1 MGNTCKWKSK
11 PVAFAAVLGI
21 VCIAIA
27 SILLAYKY
35 NYSSKKN
42 EDTRYSNGNAIR
54 NDTQEEKVFKPPPY
68 PHCARDDFKGLQLI
82 VRHYVILQSTC
93 NTTAPTVS
101 SIPSAS
107 PTSLCP
113 QSVASVALSESE
125 TRTTILVYAAVV
137 LLLASLGAAFIE
149 VWRARRSLTEPTP
162 SPGVPL
168 TPSGSTGKTIAGAG
182 TIREKPELSRRCS
195 LADLTVLRHNR
206 RESMMRRDSVMHMS
220 IDNGTSGPISS
231 HHTRIPLKL
240 LGTVT
245 VPPNR
250 PRLRVD

>member
-1 MGNTCKWKSK
+1 MGNACKWKS
-11 PVAFAAVLGI
+11 FAAVLGI
-21 VCIAIA
+21 VCIALA
-27 SILLAYKY
+27 GILLAYKY
-35 NYSSKKN
+35 NHSGYKNDDDNSTGSEKKKN
-42 EDTRYSNGNAIR
+42 TE
-54 NDTQEEKVFKPPPY
+54 EEKVFKPPPY
-68 PHCARDDFKGLQLI
+68 PHCLRDDFKGLQIL
-82 VRHYVILQSTC
+82 VRQYVILQITC
-93 NTTAPTVS
+93 NTSAPL
-101 SIPSAS
+101 AS
-107 PTSLCP
+107 LPQPGPGLPTGLCP
-113 QSVASVALSESE
+113 HSVTSTTGTVTLSESE

-149 VWRARRSLTEPTP
+149 VWRARGSLSEHTP
-162 SPGVPL
+162 PPGVPL
-168 TPSGSTGKTIAGAG
+168 TPSGTASGKSIPG

-220 IDNGTSGPISS
+220 IDNGTNGPIAA

-245 VPPNR
+245 PPNR